1 MKFTAIKISLLSII
15 ATSKEAHARRRHLND
30 VIKGE
35 DDASMS
41 MASVLSA
48 AGGGGSKSKSSTAP
62 SPTPAPP
69 VVCDICVVYM
79 KRIR

>member
-1 MKFTAIKISLLSII
+1 MRFTTII
-15 ATSKEAHARRRHLND
+15 LAFAVATSKEAHARRRHLND

-48 AGGGGSKSKSSTAP
+48 AGGSKSKSSPAP

>member
-1 MKFTAIKISLLSII
+1 MKFTAITISLLSII

-48 AGGGGSKSKSSTAP
+48 AGGSKSKSSPAP

-69 VVCDICVVYM
+69 AVCDICVVCM

>member
-1 MKFTAIKISLLSII
+1 MRFTTII
-15 ATSKEAHARRRHLND
+15 LAFAVATSKEAHARRRHLND

-48 AGGGGSKSKSSTAP
+48 ARGGGSKSKSSPAP

>member
-1 MKFTAIKISLLSII
+1 MKFTAITISLLSII
-15 ATSKEAHARRRHLND
+15 ASSKEAHARRRHLND

-48 AGGGGSKSKSSTAP
+48 AGGSKSKSSTAP